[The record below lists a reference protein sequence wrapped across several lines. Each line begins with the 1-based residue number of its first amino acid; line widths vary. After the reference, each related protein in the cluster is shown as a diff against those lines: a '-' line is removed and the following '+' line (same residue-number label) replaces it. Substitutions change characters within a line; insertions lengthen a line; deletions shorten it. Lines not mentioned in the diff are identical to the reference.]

1 MSDKTST
8 LKKPIKNGKKFFLL
22 YSAAFLVCAAL
33 CYFWFIINKKTLII
47 NSDGWRQ
54 HFAAF
59 VYFGKYGRE
68 ILETLFETHKFV
80 LPQWDFSIG
89 LGSDILTT
97 LHFYAIGDPLDLLS
111 IACPAKYAA
120 YLYSLLSL
128 FRLYLAG
135 LSFGAFCF
143 IKKQNHVSS
152 ITVARLFMCLPYLEC
167 S

>member
-1 MSDKTST
+1 MKN
-8 LKKPIKNGKKFFLL
+8 LGYYNGKYDEIEKMQIPMLDR
-22 YSAAFLVCAAL
+22 VC
-33 CYFWFIINKKTLII
+33 WFIINKKTLII

-120 YLYSLLSL
+120 TQIYE
-128 FRLYLAG
+128 FQT
-135 LSFGAFCF
+135 AFLKF
-143 IKKQNHVSS
+143 HVRICRNIQKRQSAASS
-152 ITVARLFMCLPYLEC
+152 RRC
-167 S
+167 